1 MYDANQ
7 FWYGALKDKYV
18 YYTHART
25 HQVIYFHMQNY
36 FTSPSFFFLISE
48 HLKNQSMYELRHK
61 NVEVLDYKLM

>member
-36 FTSPSFFFLISE
+36 FTSPSFFPDIRTSE
-48 HLKNQSMYELRHK
+48 NQSMYELRHK